1 MRTLPSLTGKPQS
14 PLEPGGPISIRKG
27 VGSGRWK
34 KEKLLLVGWGLE
46 DRRWAGARTRAGVD
60 SWLGLVVR
68 SLGEAS
74 LAVFPELRGMG
85 FRGLL
90 LCLVFLEASN
100 PVIFLLPV
108 EVEVESRVE
117 GIILEF
123 PTPRGGRAV
132 ASV

>member
-1 MRTLPSLTGKPQS
+1 M
-14 PLEPGGPISIRKG
+14 
-27 VGSGRWK
+27 
-34 KEKLLLVGWGLE
+34 
-46 DRRWAGARTRAGVD
+46 D

-85 FRGLL
+85 FRGLF